1 MYVGSHYLHKNGVK
15 NHSMKSIDNH
25 NNHVFSLWFV
35 LCYKICSSSTFVQ
48 QDETGRENFRHNHCK
63 GSKPVRMHKILD
75 QLLILY
81 IIIHM
86 VTATMAYEENNKQL
100 CLDEQ
105 LNSVYNISPYHISAY
120 VWTISIT
127 KYKIKSNWAS
137 LDWLI
142 SVYLLA

>member
-1 MYVGSHYLHKNGVK
+1 
-15 NHSMKSIDNH
+15 
-25 NNHVFSLWFV
+25 
-35 LCYKICSSSTFVQ
+35 
-48 QDETGRENFRHNHCK
+48 
-63 GSKPVRMHKILD
+63 
-75 QLLILY
+75 
-81 IIIHM
+81 M